1 MAIHYICEDIVWFI
15 KKNPAGGGIFSK
27 AGVITR

>member
-15 KKNPAGGGIFSK
+15 KKNPADGGIFFE
-27 AGVITR
+27 AG